1 MKKRMYTIALI
12 ALVFTV
18 FFMARPVYRLC
29 LIDPLNDEIVKSFPV
44 KNGER
49 FTIRFIHSVERSPW
63 IEKFEII
70 NDSEIYLKET
80 VTFSFGAGLPTYSE
94 NFSFEEEGMTI
105 TDINE
110 KMDNLIYKVGGV
122 IAHHTLV
129 YRGEN
134 YYFEDYI
141 NHFKSIGVKVVR
153 GPLYRFKIKE
163 VM

>member
-1 MKKRMYTIALI
+1 MKRIVYTIVLI
-12 ALVFTV
+12 AFVFTA
-18 FFMARPVYRLC
+18 FIMAKPVYRLC
-29 LIDPLNDEIVKSFPV
+29 LTDPLNDEIVKSFPA

-49 FTIRFIHSVERSPW
+49 FTIRFIHSVERTPW

-70 NDSEIYLKET
+70 NDSEIYLRET

-105 TDINE
+105 SDIDE
-110 KMDNLIYKVGGV
+110 KMDHLIYKVGGV

-129 YRGEN
+129 YRGKN

-141 NHFKSIGVKVVR
+141 DHFKSIGVKVVS
-153 GPLYRFKIKE
+153 GPLYRFLLKE
-163 VM
+163 VT